1 MLEKHF
7 WYLSAFIIYF
17 HTFEHNNILEYSH
30 SLSTNTPESPCKSLN
45 KINNT
50 PDITFLPKTTHG
62 KKTDSGKKAAAQLC
76 SEKIY
81 FMITSDW
88 TSVFTVCYS
97 VSDSSDRVWGCPV
110 TVAHHQRGGI
120 YDTVWVIRETEEWM
134 FLLWHINNTERVSKT
149 EGGLESCLHSQLC

>member
-1 MLEKHF
+1 MKYSGVSQLFNRKPLYNPCFRKSIKLITHVTHARAVTAVF
-7 WYLSAFIIYF
+7 ALRLSEQ
-17 HTFEHNNILEYSH
+17 T
-30 SLSTNTPESPCKSLN
+30 
-45 KINNT
+45 
-50 PDITFLPKTTHG
+50 IT
-62 KKTDSGKKAAAQLC
+62 DWQVKAATQLS

-81 FMITSDW
+81 FVITSDG

-110 TVAHHQRGGI
+110 TVGHHQRGGI
-120 YDTVWVIRETEEWM
+120 HDTVWVIRETEEWM